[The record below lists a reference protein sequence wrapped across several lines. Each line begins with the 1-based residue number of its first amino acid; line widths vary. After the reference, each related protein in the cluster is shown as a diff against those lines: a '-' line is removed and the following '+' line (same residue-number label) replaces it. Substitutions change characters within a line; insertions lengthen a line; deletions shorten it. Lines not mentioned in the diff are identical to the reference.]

1 MRFIISSLILIM
13 LFPLTVFPS
22 DGEGKRLF
30 DRFCNGCH
38 YGGGNIIRKDK
49 PLTRFHLK
57 ANGIDSVDALV
68 RKIRIGGQGMPRYG
82 ADLIPEP
89 DARRIAAYILETF
102 Q

>member
-1 MRFIISSLILIM
+1 MRPVI
-13 LFPLTVFPS
+13 VFLLLMVPS
-22 DGEGKRLF
+22 VAMSMDGEGKRLF

-57 ANGIDSVDALV
+57 ANGLDSVDALV
-68 RKIRIGGQGMPRYG
+68 RKIRTGGQGMPRYG
-82 ADLIPEP
+82 TDQIPET